1 MTKRRKLASRVPSHS
16 ICQSYV
22 YLILQAT
29 TGDNILKGSKDCW
42 ISTKSLTLADSMKKY
57 QSLFPTGL
65 HLPLHYCITTLQLLP
80 TNLRFS
86 SLSYSLM
93 VIPFPSQ
100 PLSNTQLLSMLPN
113 YRVET
118 RQFCACFQVMHML
131 NSLLIGRQVEEATHS
146 STFHKVVIF
155 KKLTGPSHFKM
166 HVPLLMITSGKNG

>member
-1 MTKRRKLASRVPSHS
+1 M
-16 ICQSYV
+16 
-22 YLILQAT
+22 
-29 TGDNILKGSKDCW
+29 
-42 ISTKSLTLADSMKKY
+42 
-57 QSLFPTGL
+57 GL
-65 HLPLHYCITTLQLLP
+65 HLPLHYCNYHHSATP
-80 TNLRFS
+80 PYKS
-86 SLSYSLM
+86 
-93 VIPFPSQ
+93 PFQFPLIFPDCYPF